1 MRLFISR
8 LNLCVYT
15 SALRKLNT
23 AHAKSIPRKPRIF
36 YACNRIFLHE
46 NRAIIAQRFSY
57 FSSKNCTKFRCV
69 DALMRKSYFAQIIK
83 KILVFAHIV
92 IPAISVFRAISLN
105 FEKQFLEMK
114 ESKIKPIR
122 APSLLRPALTPT
134 FLNSHF

>member
-8 LNLCVYT
+8 TNLCVYT

-57 FSSKNCTKFRCV
+57 FSSKNCTKFRYNF
-69 DALMRKSYFAQIIK
+69 ALMRKSYFAQIIK

-92 IPAISVFRAISLN
+92 IPAISLN
-105 FEKQFLEMK
+105 FEKQFLEKK

-122 APSLLRPALTPT
+122 TPSLLRPALTPT